1 LTEIKH
7 GFDFDKGSAAQPY
20 TESRCNGW
28 RVRRG
33 GGGSWVVG
41 WIAPFVEHSQ
51 SSGGMGYGT
60 AVYNITNNIFTQ
72 VINAAQATFQ
82 TQNTDVFN
90 SGANAIVDVGPN
102 QASAISRT

>member
-1 LTEIKH
+1 MASISIK
-7 GFDFDKGSAAQPY
+7 DLPL
-20 TESRCNGW
+20 SRTLNRDAMAG
-28 RVRRG
+28 VYGAG